1 MYYTERYTLYSSHI
15 ELSIYTTLRKIG
27 LYNARMPTGQCK
39 RCYTNKMN
47 RNKAHPAGMDG
58 ITTTLVQRVY
68 GETVVKAMHCIVTK
82 TRQEKEMQEDW
93 ENSTIVPLYKSNG
106 DIHGVVKIM
115 QVFAYTEHSRESLH
129 QNYKKKQNETKSVW

>member
-1 MYYTERYTLYSSHI
+1 MS
-15 ELSIYTTLRKIG
+15 
-27 LYNARMPTGQCK
+27 TGQCK

-68 GETVVKAMHCIVTK
+68 GETVVKAMHCIATK

-106 DIHGVVKIM
+106 FFTRGCK
-115 QVFAYTEHSRESLH
+115 
-129 QNYKKKQNETKSVW
+129 NYAGICLYRAFQGKSTPKL